1 MSTPRGYVRLALTS
15 QLFEATDS
23 IPGKARFTFNSR
35 EVTTGNITQTREV
48 RRLSCRRDKGRPEIR
63 LNDRAK
69 EDIARFRTLD

>member
-35 EVTTGNITQTREV
+35 EVKTGNITQTREV
-48 RRLSCRRDKGRPEIR
+48 P
-63 LNDRAK
+63 A
-69 EDIARFRTLD
+69 